1 MSEVGR
7 PTKYKSDYAKQAA
20 KLCALGATDADIAD
34 FFEVSRSTVNLWK
47 IEFPE
52 FSDALKTGKEPAN
65 ERVKM
70 SLYHRAC
77 GYSHPDVDI
86 KVIEGQIVTTEIIKH
101 YPPDTTAC
109 IFWLKNRLPEEF
121 RANPEDVGGGN
132 EDKLIDTLSAL
143 IDKLP
148 N

>member
-7 PTKYKSDYAKQAA
+7 PTKYKPEYAKQAA
-20 KLCALGATDADIAD
+20 KLCGLGATDADIAE

-52 FSDALKTGKEPAN
+52 FSDSLKTGKEPAN

-101 YPPDTTAC
+101 YPPDTAAC

-121 RANPEDVGGGN
+121 RANPEDGGGSN
-132 EDKLIDTLSAL
+132 EDKLIDTLSSL